1 MTVALKVKQKLSV
14 WVPNAFSLA
23 TRYFLEFLGML
34 AIWHLENM
42 GAKEVEYTQ
51 SVPLDGRREILAP
64 AGLLPSS
71 LKRLRR
77 HSVANMACSP
87 HLDF

>member
-1 MTVALKVKQKLSV
+1 
-14 WVPNAFSLA
+14 
-23 TRYFLEFLGML
+23 ML

-42 GAKEVEYTQ
+42 EAKEVEYTQ
-51 SVPLDGRREILAP
+51 PLPLDGRTEILAP

-71 LKRLRR
+71 LKRPRG